1 MAELILASASPT
13 RAKLLEAAGLS
24 FTAERPPV
32 DEEAAK
38 ASLRAEGLGPREQAD
53 ALAELKALA
62 LSRRTRAMVLG
73 ADQILALDGVAFDK
87 PKTREEARAQLL
99 ALRGKTHTLITA
111 AVIAVEGAP
120 IWRRIETPKLTMRPL
135 TEPFVDSYLD
145 QIGDDA
151 LSTVGAYK
159 LEGLGA
165 QLFASVEGDYF
176 SILGLPLL
184 AVLAFLREHDLAA
197 R

>member
-1 MAELILASASPT
+1 MPELILASGSAT
-13 RAKLLEAAGLS
+13 RAKMLEAARLN
-24 FTAERPPV
+24 FTAQRPPV

-38 ASLRAEGLGPREQAD
+38 LSLRADGLGPREQAD
-53 ALAELKALA
+53 ALAELKAIA
-62 LSRRTRAMVLG
+62 VSRRTRAMVIG
-73 ADQILALDGVAFDK
+73 ADQILALDGAAFDK
-87 PKTREEARAQLL
+87 PKSREEARAQLF

-120 IWRRIETPKLTMRPL
+120 IWRRIETPKLTMRDFSDA
-135 TEPFVDSYLD
+135 FVDSYLD

-184 AVLAFLREHDLAA
+184 ALLAFLREHDLAA